1 MNDTLLRTLPAIV
14 DCCAKCVHYFVS
26 NVTHVG
32 YPHVVVNVRYAP
44 YETFLAVEFEERTR
58 LCACYQC
65 RIDNGIGFVLVCSEH
80 LVGCVVQAFV
90 CFFAMGARAVRKVG
104 VELIVF
110 FFGHNVCVLMVC
122 STRLQR

>member
-44 YETFLAVEFEERTR
+44 CETFLAVEFEERTGP
-58 LCACYQC
+58 CACYQC

-90 CFFAMGARAVRKVG
+90 CFFAMGARQCAKSVSNWLYSSSVIMF
-104 VELIVF
+104 V
-110 FFGHNVCVLMVC
+110 
-122 STRLQR
+122 S